1 MPDFVH
7 LHLHSDYSL
16 LRGMATVKALVKKV
30 AASGMGA
37 AALTDQ
43 GNLFGLL
50 EYSLASQK
58 VEPKINPIL
67 GCEAYVAP
75 RGHRERTDDSPLGHH
90 PFPLVL
96 LAENDVGYHHLIRM
110 VSASYQHGFHL
121 KPRIDF
127 EMLEKHREGLIVLS
141 GNLQSELPLLLLKGD
156 RAGAKKLAS
165 RYRDL
170 LGPDHYFL
178 EIADHGIPEEREA
191 NLALLDL
198 ASELSIGVVATNQV
212 HYLEPDDSYAHEI
225 LLCIESKC
233 TIDQEK
239 GVGRDKRPALPGS
252 GWHFASAE
260 EMALKFSG
268 APQAL
273 AQTVA
278 IAERC
283 KVRLGKD
290 TPHMPVMEVPEGLT
304 QLEHLK
310 RECVV
315 RLGKKGIPLDEVYS
329 KQLDFELSVIGNMG
343 FPSYFLIVA
352 DFVNEAQRRGILV
365 GPGRGSAAG
374 SLVSYAMGI
383 TNLDPIKHGLLF
395 ERFLN
400 PERVNL
406 PDIDMDFQDSRREEV
421 IQYIRDRFGADR
433 VCQIVTY
440 GKLKPKAIIKDVARV
455 FKVDFKAA
463 NKLSSFIPN
472 NPKMTLDMAWEE
484 SQEFK
489 EAILSNPLYQEIF
502 QHAKRLEG
510 LTRQVGVHAAG
521 VIIADKPVEEYV
533 PLYVADGVTVTQYEG
548 SVLEDSCGLIKMD
561 ILGLVTLAIIDDS
574 MKYIQQHHGVQVDL
588 DKLPFDD
595 PKTFAIFSQGKTHG
609 VFQFESEGMK
619 KNLIDLKPNT
629 LDDLI
634 AMNAMY
640 RPGPMAWI
648 PVYIAKKHGRKPEFK
663 NPEDEEN
670 YVHLEELVARTP
682 SLRKILAP
690 TNLIPIYQEQIME
703 IGREYAG
710 LSLGGAD
717 LMRRAMGKKKKE
729 ELEKYRQI
737 FIAKAADHGQSAE
750 DGEFLFE
757 KIILPFAGYGFNK
770 SHAACYAVVA
780 YQTAW
785 LKANYPECFMAAL
798 LNSEIEDTDKIKEY
812 VEETRSLGLT
822 ILPPDINESGLTF
835 SVVGGQIRYALAAVK
850 GVGTSAGGAMLAER
864 DKGGPFESVADF
876 RSRLNEG
883 KVNKQSVEQL
893 VRAGAFDR
901 YGLDAEQIFHVLPE
915 LEKRIGESH
924 ALTAGGQTSL
934 FAMAEQ
940 GKDDFADL
948 LKRGKIY
955 LSDPEKLKDL
965 EAEGLGFN
973 LKRDPLAVHGRLLSS
988 VSTLS
993 PGMHLEPDDYKGR
1006 DGRFAGAV
1014 TAFKAIVT
1022 KKNENMAFATVENLT
1037 GKMECTFFP
1046 KELKVCQAKN
1056 GKNGKPLLSVGALA
1070 IFKGKA
1076 KLRMGKA
1083 QVVVEDVE
1091 EFLPEKVPATAFQE
1105 LHLRLQK
1112 AQIKKDE
1119 LDRLHEVLH
1128 AFWGG
1133 NCAVYLHFPQED
1145 GAEITIRAGGKLTVH
1160 AGRALE
1166 KDLEPL
1172 AFLEKTWFK

>member
-1 MPDFVH
+1 MSDFVH

-16 LRGMATVKALVKKV
+16 LRGMATIDALTAKV

-50 EYSLASQK
+50 EYSLACRDLK
-58 VEPKINPIL
+58 WEVNPIL
-67 GCEAYVAP
+67 GCEAYLAP
-75 RGHRERTDDSPLGHH
+75 RGHLERSDESPLGHH

-96 LAENDVGYHHLIRM
+96 LAENDVGYHNLIRL

-127 EMLEKHREGLIVLS
+127 GLLEKSRDGLIVLS

-156 RAGAKKLAS
+156 REGARKLAR

-170 LGPDHYFL
+170 LGPEHYFL
-178 EIADHGIPEEREA
+178 QIADHGLPEEREA
-191 NLALLDL
+191 NLALL
-198 ASELSIGVVATNQV
+198 ELGRELEIGVVATNQV
-212 HYLEPDDSYAHEI
+212 HYLEPDDRYAHEI

-239 GVGRDKRPALPGS
+239 GVGRDKRPALPGT

-260 EMALKFSG
+260 EMAAKFPG
-268 APQAL
+268 APEAL
-273 AQTVA
+273 RNTVK

-283 KVRLGKD
+283 RVRLGKD
-290 TPHMPVMEVPEGLT
+290 VPHMPVMEVPEGLT

-310 RECVV
+310 RECVA
-315 RLGKKGIPLDEVYS
+315 RLEKKGIALDEVYS

-352 DFVNEAQRRGILV
+352 DFVNEARRRGILV

-383 TNLDPIKHGLLF
+383 TNLDPIRHGLLF

-455 FKVDFKAA
+455 FKVDFKDA

-472 NPKMTLDMAWEE
+472 NPKITLDKAWAE

-574 MKYIQQHHGVQVDL
+574 MKFILEHHGVAIDL
-588 DKLPFDD
+588 DGLPFDD
-595 PKTFAIFSQGKTHG
+595 PKTFAIFSRGKTHG

-619 KNLIDLKPNT
+619 KNLVDLKPNT

-648 PVYIAKKHGRKPEFK
+648 PVYIAKKHGRVPEFK

-670 YVHLEELVARTP
+670 FRHLEDLVARTP
-682 SLRKILAP
+682 CLQKILAP

-717 LMRRAMGKKKKE
+717 MMRRAMGKKKKE
-729 ELEKYRQI
+729 VLEEYRQI
-737 FIAKAADHGQSAE
+737 FVKKAADHGQSAE

-757 KIILPFAGYGFNK
+757 KIIFPFAGYGFNK

-785 LKANYPECFMAAL
+785 LKANYPACFMAAL

-812 VEETRSLGLT
+812 VEEARSLGLT
-822 ILPPDINESGLTF
+822 VVPPDINDSGLKF
-835 SVVGGQIRYALAAVK
+835 SVSGGKILYGLAAVK

-864 DKGGPFESVADF
+864 DRGGAFESVADF

-901 YGLDAEQIFHVLPE
+901 YGLDAEQIFHILPE

-934 FAMAEQ
+934 FSMADQ

-955 LSDPEKLKDL
+955 LSDAEKLKDL

-973 LKRDPLAVHGRLLSS
+973 LRRDPVAIHGRLLASI
-988 VSTLS
+988 STLS
-993 PGMHLEPDDYKGR
+993 PGMHLDPDDFRGR
-1006 DGRFAGAV
+1006 DGRFAGVV
-1014 TAFKAIVT
+1014 TAYKAIVT
-1022 KKNENMAFATVENLT
+1022 KKNDNMAFATVENPN

-1046 KELKVCQAKN
+1046 KELKVCQAKT
-1056 GKNGKPLLSVGALA
+1056 GKDGKPLLAVGVMA

-1091 EFLPEKVPATAFQE
+1091 EFLPEKVPASAFRE
-1105 LHLRLQK
+1105 LHLRMQK
-1112 AQIKKDE
+1112 AQIGKDE

-1128 AFWGG
+1128 TFWGG
-1133 NCAVYLHFPQED
+1133 TCSVFLHFPQED
-1145 GAEITIRAGGKLTVH
+1145 GAEITLRAGGRLTVH
-1160 AGRALE
+1160 AGKALE
-1166 KDLEPL
+1166 NDLAPL
-1172 AFLEKTWFK
+1172 PFLEKTWFK